1 MTIFRIVTVLIG
13 LIPLYLGGT
22 GMLFG
27 AAAMVPEPELYS
39 LPAINALD
47 SQYRYLAGVYVAV
60 GLMILWSAGDVKGR
74 ASLMRFAMLG
84 WFIGGCAR
92 GLSWLTVG
100 EPADWQVSGMI
111 VELVVPVV
119 ILLWQQ
125 RIVRSQQNAL

>member
-1 MTIFRIVTVLIG
+1 MNEFRIITMLIG
-13 LIPLYLGGT
+13 LVPLFLGGT
-22 GMLFG
+22 GVLMG
-27 AAAMVPEPELYS
+27 AQAMVPEPELYS

-47 SQYRYLAGVYVAV
+47 SQYRYLAGVYIAV

-74 ASLMRFAMLG
+74 ASLLRFAMLG

-92 GLSWLTVG
+92 ALSWLTVG

-119 ILLWQQ
+119 IMLWQS
-125 RIVRSQQNAL
+125 RLVRD